1 VLFVGRCPVV
11 AHPDQSGL
19 CNSLVA
25 FGDLADVG
33 MALEPEGLVANDHFG
48 SRRPPQNLRSTG
60 LQRLPIVDFAQL
72 NCRIQALKRA
82 SDRASLFRFFGWA
95 ARGGDVWEAPV
106 FPTLSFG
113 DQELTPQ
120 EMSARS
126 AQVAGAMAVIG
137 LKEGDTIALMLR
149 NEPALMDIMLAARQL
164 GLYFTPLNWHFKSEE
179 AAYIIRD
186 CGAKALF
193 THTDLFQ
200 QVRDG
205 VPPDVPVLAL
215 QPHPLTVAAYNIQ
228 EPARL
233 IPDGTRDWAALV
245 AEAVPLAT
253 SATIPRGM
261 IAYTS
266 GTTGRPKGVLRVP
279 PSPEGASAFAESMSQ
294 MFQRAWGLT
303 PDARCLI
310 SAPLYHSA
318 PCISSL
324 VLAQFGAWLRLEPK
338 FDAQSTLS
346 TIERLRVTH
355 PYLVPTMYVR
365 LLRLPEDVRYKYDLS
380 SVKFVSSTGAP
391 CAPDV
396 KRAMIDWWGDVINE
410 TYASSE
416 TGCLTAISSVEARS
430 KPGSAGRPLEGV
442 SIKVLDDDGNEV
454 AAGVMGKIYARH
466 FATPLFT
473 YINRDGDRKAVE
485 HDGYVTVGDIGYLD
499 DGGYLYVSDRRTDLV
514 LSGGVNIYPAEIEL
528 ALIGMPGVA
537 DCAVF
542 GVPDAEFGQS
552 LVAAVQTQDEV
563 FLTAQQVRHFLSKK
577 LANFKVPRVVEF
589 RNTLPREDTGKIFK
603 RRLQEE
609 YASRCAG
616 ELIE

>member
-1 VLFVGRCPVV
+1 
-11 AHPDQSGL
+11 
-19 CNSLVA
+19 
-25 FGDLADVG
+25 
-33 MALEPEGLVANDHFG
+33 M
-48 SRRPPQNLRSTG
+48 
-60 LQRLPIVDFAQL
+60 
-72 NCRIQALKRA
+72 
-82 SDRASLFRFFGWA
+82 
-95 ARGGDVWEAPV
+95 

-113 DQELTPQ
+113 DQDFTPQ

-126 AQVAGAMAVIG
+126 AEVAGAMAAIG

-149 NEPALMDIMLAARQL
+149 NEPTLMDVMLAARQL

-179 AAYIIRD
+179 AGYIMRD

-193 THTDLFQ
+193 VHTDLFQ
-200 QVRDG
+200 QIADG
-205 VPPDVPVLAL
+205 IPPDVSVFAL
-215 QPHPLTVAAYNIQ
+215 RPHPLTIAAYNIP
-228 EPARL
+228 EPARR
-233 IPDGTRDWAALV
+233 IPDGTSDWAAVV
-245 AEAVPLAT
+245 AEAAPLAT
-253 SATIPRGM
+253 SATIPRGI

-266 GTTGRPKGVLRVP
+266 GTTGRPKGVRRFP
-279 PSPEGASAFAESMSQ
+279 PSPEEASAFAERMAQ
-294 MFQRAWGLT
+294 MFQRALGLT

-318 PCISSL
+318 PCVSSL
-324 VLAQFGAWLRLEPK
+324 MIAQFGAWLRLEPK

-365 LLRLPEDVRYKYDLS
+365 LLRLPKDVRYKYDLS
-380 SVKFVSSTGAP
+380 SVKFVGSTGAP

-410 TYASSE
+410 TYAASE
-416 TGCLTAISSVEARS
+416 TGYLTAISSAEARLR
-430 KPGSAGRPLEGV
+430 PGSAGRPIDGV
-442 SIKVLDDDGNEV
+442 SIKILDDDGNEV
-454 AAGVMGKIYARH
+454 AAGVIGKIYARH

-473 YINRDGDRKAVE
+473 YINREGDRKAIE
-485 HDGYVTVGDIGYLD
+485 QDGYVTVGDIGYLD
-499 DGGYLYVSDRRTDLV
+499 DEGYLYVSDRRTDLV
-514 LSGGVNIYPAEIEL
+514 VSGGVNIYPAEIEQ

-552 LVAAVQTQDEV
+552 LVAAVQTHGDNS
-563 FLTAQQVRHFLSKK
+563 LTAQQVRDFLSKK

-589 RNTLPREDTGKIFK
+589 RETLPREDTGKIFK

-609 YASRCAG
+609 YLMRQ
-616 ELIE
+616 